1 MNEYKIMIIET
12 VALQRE
18 YTVEADSLEEAEEK
32 ALKGETIHE
41 ETLNHLG
48 VESREFDLE
57 Q

>member
-1 MNEYKIMIIET
+1 MTEYKIIMIET
-12 VALQRE
+12 ASSQRE
-18 YTVEADSLEEAEEK
+18 YTVEADSLGEAELK
-32 ALKGETIHE
+32 ALEGETVHE